1 MDRPAGIDSRMSGD
15 ERRVGMLIHNFCLV
29 RFQSMRILMHW
40 PAIETG
46 EIAYRRYNPVLD
58 TCMEYEDVRKIS
70 TLSQDIVEQLEA
82 KQ

>member
-1 MDRPAGIDSRMSGD
+1 
-15 ERRVGMLIHNFCLV
+15 
-29 RFQSMRILMHW
+29 MHW

-46 EIAYRRYNPVLD
+46 EIAYRRYIPVLD

-70 TLSQDIVEQLEA
+70 TLSQDIVERLEA